1 MFIIYK
7 HCDDFV
13 MLETRFPSQVNA
25 SSITF
30 PVIEEDTRPGFFGR
44 AVLHISWA
52 RPEGQCVHVYPH
64 TCSIMMMTCIA
75 CIVIRNRNKHCRT
88 GHKYADLDNLAAL
101 NDC

>member
-1 MFIIYK
+1 
-7 HCDDFV
+7 
-13 MLETRFPSQVNA
+13 MLEMVFPSQVNA

-30 PVIEEDTRPGFFGR
+30 PVIEEDTRPGFLGR

-52 RPEGQCVHVYPH
+52 RPEGQFINVYPH

-75 CIVIRNRNKHCRT
+75 CIVLKNRNHT
-88 GHKYADLDNLAAL
+88 GHKYEDLDTLATL